1 MPRALLTDQPPC
13 CGNLELPHTHQPQQ
27 TSNGKSLHKNVTLCV
42 CSVSHFRR
50 LIIRGFSGESSTFIQ
65 LNQPDS
71 LHGAL
76 TTAKKTDQD
85 LKDGKMKKR
94 KRKKCKNVI
103 CN

>member
-1 MPRALLTDQPPC
+1 MVKVYTKTQ
-13 CGNLELPHTHQPQQ
+13 H
-27 TSNGKSLHKNVTLCV
+27 CV

-85 LKDGKMKKR
+85 LKGENR
-94 KRKKCKNVI
+94 RKKKL
-103 CN
+103 